1 MASSFIRFIGV
12 LIILQKNTISEM
24 TGVYKISTNA
34 DLTDVNVTIIAFNS
48 TTAGNYSCSKNT
60 GTTTITKC
68 VNNSGTDQSPLLQ
81 LDNPSVLENNSVT
94 LTCILPSKPTQVS
107 WWRNGSSSGM
117 WT

>member
-1 MASSFIRFIGV
+1 
-12 LIILQKNTISEM
+12 M

-68 VNNSGTDQSPLLQ
+68 VNNSVSTTSSPTTSRTTPKPGGTDQSPLLQ